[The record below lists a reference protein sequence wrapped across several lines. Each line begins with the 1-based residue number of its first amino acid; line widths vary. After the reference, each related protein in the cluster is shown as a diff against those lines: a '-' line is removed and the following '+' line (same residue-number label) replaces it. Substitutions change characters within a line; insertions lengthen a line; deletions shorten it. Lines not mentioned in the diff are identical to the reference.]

1 MRLYPANRA
10 ERRKLYLGADL
21 RRGSASYRLPVG
33 GVRRPQHRRHES
45 LATVRVVYPLENAPV
60 WLERAVIDRLR
71 SLRGRGESYSDVI
84 LRLVLEG

>member
-60 WLERAVIDRLR
+60 WLERAVIGLR